1 MFMKIVVEEWAEKNT
16 KGQDVCGMGSGPT
29 HLAAVTL

>member
-16 KGQDVCGMGSGPT
+16 KGRDVCGVSSSPT
-29 HLAAVTL
+29 HLVAVTL

>member
-1 MFMKIVVEEWAEKNT
+1 MKIVVEDWAEKNT
-16 KGQDVCGMGSGPT
+16 KGQDVCDVGSSPT